1 MPGTLRAVL
10 IRPNLSTARAA
21 QGEVRSHSPSK
32 SSAADPGYLIRDFSC
47 PKRSSTSPALGK
59 QNPQAGKRSR
69 HQLLFRTGNAIRY
82 HHVVLGNILDLSH
95 REEAVGN
102 TWDENACG
110 TREGTEISE
119 CTAIFFDGFEG
130 GTTDAWSGP

>member
-1 MPGTLRAVL
+1 VSAWFLYY
-10 IRPNLSTARAA
+10 NLSTPRVA

-82 HHVVLGNILDLSH
+82 PRVPASH
-95 REEAVGN
+95 RRTIMNGSAGPF
-102 TWDENACG
+102 ENADCVG
-110 TREGTEISE
+110 LY
-119 CTAIFFDGFEG
+119 
-130 GTTDAWSGP
+130 